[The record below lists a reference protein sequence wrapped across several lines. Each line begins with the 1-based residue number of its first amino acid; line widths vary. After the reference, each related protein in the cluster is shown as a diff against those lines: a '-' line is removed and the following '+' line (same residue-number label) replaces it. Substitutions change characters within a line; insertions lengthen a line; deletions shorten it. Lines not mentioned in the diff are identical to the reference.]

1 MLILTD
7 FSEGAFRAAEYACGL
22 TGPLQISRVVLY
34 HAFQTVVGGAEIPV
48 VQDGQQIYL
57 ESMQELGLL
66 HDRVKSLIDSTVT
79 IDLIAEDAYL
89 SERVNTLCKEQSIDI
104 IAIGVSGKSGL
115 EKLLVG
121 STTTQIQRT
130 SAYPLLIVPEEAMI
144 GGALATVVFTTD
156 LKDLPV
162 KQANRLREILNA
174 FRPELHVVNVRYE
187 GEERHAAEND
197 ADLSA
202 LRSTFAQYDP
212 KFHFIEGDDTTAQ
225 ILAFSQLHNASMIVA
240 VHRKHGFLSGLFH
253 QSVAGKLARNSRIPV
268 LNLPGFDS

>member
-57 ESMQELGLL
+57 ESMQELGLV
-66 HDRVKSLIDSTVT
+66 HDRIRPLIDSTIT
-79 IDLIAEDAYL
+79 IDLMAEDAYL
-89 SERVNTLCKEQSIDI
+89 SERINTLCEEQSIDI
-104 IAIGVSGKSGL
+104 MAIGVAGKSGL

-130 SAYPLLIVPEEAMI
+130 SAYPLLIVPEEALI

-156 LKDLPV
+156 LQDLPV
-162 KQANRLREILNA
+162 RQANRLMEILNA

-187 GEERHAAEND
+187 GEERRAAEDD

-212 KFHFIEGDDTTAQ
+212 KFHFIEGDDTAAQ

-253 QSVAGKLARNSRIPV
+253 RSVAGKLAHNARIPV
-268 LNLPGFDS
+268 LNLPGFDP